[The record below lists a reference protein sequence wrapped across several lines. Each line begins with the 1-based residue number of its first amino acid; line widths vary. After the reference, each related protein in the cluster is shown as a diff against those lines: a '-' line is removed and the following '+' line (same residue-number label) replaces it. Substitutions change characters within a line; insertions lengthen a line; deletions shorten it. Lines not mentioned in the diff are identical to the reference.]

1 MARERVY
8 AHHDPTYHLVDPA
21 DPPTP
26 PGVPP
31 HVTRLPGVQLQF
43 HAEGGQVGL
52 ATGHLTDA
60 TYDEDADLSRAELV
74 ATPYHVWLDRHEV
87 NELIRKLRRAR
98 NVTFGAD
105 E

>member
-8 AHHDPTYHLVDPA
+8 AKSDPVYHEQRTSD
-21 DPPTP
+21 DPPA
-26 PGVPP
+26 V
-31 HVTRLPGVQLQF
+31 LPGVQVQF
-43 HAEGGQVGL
+43 HAEGGLVGI

-60 TYDEDADLSRAELV
+60 TFDEDEAKTRSVAELV
-74 ATPYHVWLDRHEV
+74 AVPYHAWFDRHEL

-98 NVTFGAD
+98 NVAFGAD

>member
-8 AHHDPTYHLVDPA
+8 AKSDPSYHEQRSSDEPKTV
-21 DPPTP
+21 
-26 PGVPP
+26 
-31 HVTRLPGVQLQF
+31 LPGVQLQF
-43 HAEGGQVGL
+43 FADHGTVGV

-60 TYDEDADLSRAELV
+60 TFDEEGAERRPVAELV
-74 ATPYHVWLDRHEV
+74 ATPYFTWLDRHEV

-98 NVTFGAD
+98 NVAFGAD

>member
-8 AHHDPTYHLVDPA
+8 AKTDATYHEQRTSDE
-21 DPPTP
+21 PPST
-26 PGVPP
+26 
-31 HVTRLPGVQLQF
+31 LPGVQVQF
-43 HAEGGQVGL
+43 HADANLVAV

-60 TYDEDADLSRAELV
+60 TFDDDADLSRAELV

-98 NVTFGAD
+98 NVAFGAD

>member
-8 AHHDPTYHLVDPA
+8 AKSDPTYLEQRTSDEPSSVF
-21 DPPTP
+21 
-26 PGVPP
+26 
-31 HVTRLPGVQLQF
+31 PGVQVQF
-43 HAEGGQVGL
+43 HPEGGTVAI

-60 TYDEDADLSRAELV
+60 TFDEDDAERRSVAELV
-74 ATPYHVWLDRHEV
+74 AVPYHAWLDRHEV

-98 NVTFGAD
+98 NVAFGAD